1 VSSTVYDADQRLAV
15 EASATISQMS
25 LDDECQFHE
34 IWKCLVVL
42 YHIIFQIEGISIHFK
57 EELTPW
63 RRVHTLY
70 NTGMRLSVEGKQK
83 IEKFDK
89 AIQHVIPDQRKSYSE
104 SDWENMMRIYKRL
117 WPFKGPTPEAL
128 DWWSLSTQ
136 ELLQAV
142 PWTNLY
148 FLII

>member
-1 VSSTVYDADQRLAV
+1 MSSTVYDADQRLAV

-83 IEKFDK
+83 IEDPS
-89 AIQHVIPDQRKSYSE
+89 VRNVRKVAKCYSRSE
-104 SDWENMMRIYKRL
+104 KKLFRVRL
-117 WPFKGPTPEAL
+117 GKYDEDL
-128 DWWSLSTQ
+128 
-136 ELLQAV
+136 
-142 PWTNLY
+142 
-148 FLII
+148 